1 MIDQKL
7 FDAVLANAIDVLR
20 LSAHERAQVAK
31 RLKEM
36 EKELLRRMA
45 EESLTIGERARLA
58 KVIRDCDDIIEQAYK
73 SILGGLPVRGIA
85 EMVADH
91 TAEALYVV
99 FGLDSIGVPTK
110 DYFKSLASDILI
122 QGAPSAD
129 WWRGQSENI
138 KLKFSAQLRQGLANG
153 ETNQQITA
161 RIVGKAGVPGVMDIA
176 RRDAASLVHTSVQ
189 TVANDARRQT
199 FKSNDDIVKGIRQV
213 STLDSH
219 TSLTCVAYSGESWNM
234 DFEPLGPKKLP
245 YNGGTPRHFLCRSVE
260 VPITKTFKELGIDIP
275 EAPGTTRASSSGQ
288 IEVNTSFNDYLE
300 RMGTKYQNKVLG
312 EGRAEL
318 WRKGKITLKDLVD
331 GQGRP
336 VSLEY
341 LHNLVAK
348 RTEVDINQTA
358 KDYVL
363 SNGKDGKEYLFA
375 FDDKTKRIVAK
386 TGGIKNDNVTLDE
399 KISQEFDNKLNSI
412 VVHHNHPGGDSLS
425 SRDIWEVSNR
435 VGMKGI
441 WAHVEDGSSYYAE
454 KTKKVVNYK
463 AIEQA
468 KKYLNKEFS
477 KVVSN
482 KYQLEDLQ
490 QTYWHIFNL
499 YMNKK
504 GYINYDYKLDG
515 NSLKVYNRVSNLIDL
530 VLK

>member
-7 FDAVLANAIDVLR
+7 FDLVLANALDVLR
-20 LSAHERAQVAK
+20 LSAHERAKVVKQ
-31 RLKEM
+31 LKEM
-36 EKELLRRMA
+36 EKELLRRLA
-45 EESLTIGERARLA
+45 EEKLSFSERKKLN
-58 KVIRDCDDIIEQAYK
+58 KVINDTDKIIDQAYAAIK
-73 SILGGLPVRGIA
+73 SGLNVRGIA

-91 TAEALYVV
+91 TAEALYIV
-99 FGLDSIGVPTK
+99 FGLERIGVPTK
-110 DYFKSLASDILI
+110 DYFKSLASDVLI

-288 IEVNTSFNDYLE
+288 IDVNTSFNDYLD
-300 RMGTKYQNKVLG
+300 RMGKKYQNKVLG

-318 WRKGKITLKDLVD
+318 WRKGQITLKDLVD
-331 GQGRP
+331 GNGRP

-341 LHNLVAK
+341 LHNLVKQRRAG
-348 RTEVDINQTA
+348 Q
-358 KDYVL
+358 
-363 SNGKDGKEYLFA
+363 
-375 FDDKTKRIVAK
+375 
-386 TGGIKNDNVTLDE
+386 
-399 KISQEFDNKLNSI
+399 
-412 VVHHNHPGGDSLS
+412 
-425 SRDIWEVSNR
+425 
-435 VGMKGI
+435 
-441 WAHVEDGSSYYAE
+441 
-454 KTKKVVNYK
+454 
-463 AIEQA
+463 
-468 KKYLNKEFS
+468 
-477 KVVSN
+477 
-482 KYQLEDLQ
+482 
-490 QTYWHIFNL
+490 
-499 YMNKK
+499 
-504 GYINYDYKLDG
+504 
-515 NSLKVYNRVSNLIDL
+515 
-530 VLK
+530 

>member
-7 FDAVLANAIDVLR
+7 FDLVIANALDILR
-20 LSAHERAQVAK
+20 LSAHERAKTVK

-36 EKELLRRMA
+36 EKELLRRLA
-45 EESLTIGERARLA
+45 EEPLSISERAKLK
-58 KVIRDCDDIIEQAYK
+58 KVIGDTDDIIDIAYTRLQAD
-73 SILGGLPVRGIA
+73 LNVRGIA

-99 FGLDSIGVPTK
+99 FGLDAIDVPTK
-110 DYFKSLASDILI
+110 DYFKSLASNILI

-138 KLKFSAQLRQGLANG
+138 KLKFAAQLRQGLANG

-161 RIVGKAGVPGVMDIA
+161 RIVGKSGVPGVMDIA

-199 FKSNDDIVKGIRQV
+199 FQSNDDIVKGLRQV

-219 TSLTCVAYSGESWNM
+219 TSITCVAYSGESWNL
-234 DFEPLGPKKLP
+234 DYEPLGPKKLP
-245 YNGGTPRHFLCRSVE
+245 WNGGTPRHFLCRSVE

-288 IEVNTSFNDYLE
+288 IDVNTSFNDYLE
-300 RMGTKYQNKVLG
+300 RMGIKYQNKVLG

-336 VSLEY
+336 VGLEY

-348 RTEVDINQTA
+348 RRT
-358 KDYVL
+358 
-363 SNGKDGKEYLFA
+363 GK
-375 FDDKTKRIVAK
+375 
-386 TGGIKNDNVTLDE
+386 
-399 KISQEFDNKLNSI
+399 
-412 VVHHNHPGGDSLS
+412 
-425 SRDIWEVSNR
+425 
-435 VGMKGI
+435 
-441 WAHVEDGSSYYAE
+441 
-454 KTKKVVNYK
+454 
-463 AIEQA
+463 
-468 KKYLNKEFS
+468 
-477 KVVSN
+477 
-482 KYQLEDLQ
+482 
-490 QTYWHIFNL
+490 
-499 YMNKK
+499 
-504 GYINYDYKLDG
+504 
-515 NSLKVYNRVSNLIDL
+515 
-530 VLK
+530 

>member
-7 FDAVLANAIDVLR
+7 FDLVLANALDVLR
-20 LSAHERAQVAK
+20 LAAHERLQVAR
-31 RLKEM
+31 RLKAM
-36 EKELLRRMA
+36 EKELLKRLA
-45 EESLTIGERARLA
+45 EEQLSISERRTLN
-58 KVIRDCDDIIEQAYK
+58 KVIKDTDEIIDLAYTKLRDD
-73 SILGGLPVRGIA
+73 LNVVGIA

-91 TAEALYVV
+91 TAEALYIV
-99 FGLDSIGVPTK
+99 FGLDTIGVPTR

-129 WWRGQSENI
+129 WWRGQRENI
-138 KLKFSAQLRQGLANG
+138 KLKFAAQLRQGLANG
-153 ETNQQITA
+153 ETNQQLTA

-219 TSLTCVAYSGESWNM
+219 TSLTCVAYSGEGWNL

-275 EAPGTTRASSSGQ
+275 EAPGTTRTSSSGQ
-288 IEVNTSFNDYLE
+288 IDVNTSFSDYLD

-341 LHNLVAK
+341 LHNLVK
-348 RTEVDINQTA
+348 QRRTGQ
-358 KDYVL
+358 
-363 SNGKDGKEYLFA
+363 
-375 FDDKTKRIVAK
+375 
-386 TGGIKNDNVTLDE
+386 
-399 KISQEFDNKLNSI
+399 
-412 VVHHNHPGGDSLS
+412 
-425 SRDIWEVSNR
+425 
-435 VGMKGI
+435 
-441 WAHVEDGSSYYAE
+441 
-454 KTKKVVNYK
+454 
-463 AIEQA
+463 
-468 KKYLNKEFS
+468 
-477 KVVSN
+477 
-482 KYQLEDLQ
+482 
-490 QTYWHIFNL
+490 
-499 YMNKK
+499 
-504 GYINYDYKLDG
+504 
-515 NSLKVYNRVSNLIDL
+515 
-530 VLK
+530 